1 MGISSVGLGS
11 GINVDELVAGL
22 VALEKKPLAQ
32 LQIRAS
38 GINGQVSAF
47 SQLKSQISNLQDQ
60 ISKLTTA
67 ATWQGKTLTSGNAAV
82 LSGTASV
89 KAANGTFDVSVK
101 QLAAGQ
107 ALGSAVVADGSQLGT
122 GRFTI
127 SLGEWQNGSLVTNTV
142 DGKLATVNVEITD
155 QEDSL
160 AKIAAKINQANAG
173 VTATVLRDHTGERLS
188 LQSNATG
195 ANAGFS
201 VAVAQTTGTGLEQ
214 FAYDGTDAAVGVAG
228 MRRSREAIDTL
239 ATINGIDMFSHSN
252 TFTDV
257 AEGVDLTVSKT
268 MAATEAPVRIT
279 IKNDTATA
287 KAALKNLVDS
297 YNALS
302 GALKA
307 MTAYDKDTKTAG
319 TLQGDS
325 TANNL
330 QSALRRMLSGSGG
343 EGGAFSSLSQIGL
356 AFQSDGSLK
365 IDDTK
370 LDKALEDS
378 DSMSKFFA
386 ADLPGADQDGWAV
399 RLKDFTTGLMSTDG
413 LFATKD
419 ASLKSAIKQNTKDQE
434 RVVERASGVEK
445 RLLAQ
450 YTRLDVQMASLS
462 ALDAYVSQQ
471 VTAWNNQKN

>member
-1 MGISSVGLGS
+1 MAFSSVGLGS
-11 GINVDELVAGL
+11 GLNVDEMVAKL
-22 VALEKKPLAQ
+22 VALEKRPLTQ
-32 LQIRAS
+32 LQTKAS
-38 GINGQVSAF
+38 GINAQVSAF

-60 ISKLTTA
+60 VNKLTAA

-82 LSGTASV
+82 LSGTASA
-89 KAANGTFDVSVK
+89 KAENGTFDVFVK

-107 ALGSAVVADGSQLGT
+107 ALGSGVVANGAQLGT
-122 GRFTI
+122 GTLTI

-142 DGKLATVNVEITD
+142 DGQPATVSVQITD
-155 QEDSL
+155 QDDSL

-201 VAVAQTTGTGLEQ
+201 VAVSQTTGTGLEQ
-214 FAYDGTDAAVGVAG
+214 FAYNGVDSAAA
-228 MRRSREAIDTL
+228 MTRSREAIDAL
-239 ATINGIDMFSHSN
+239 ATINGLEMRSRNN

-257 AEGVDLTVSKT
+257 AEGIDLTVAKA
-268 MAATEAPVRIT
+268 MVNGDAPVRIT
-279 IKNDTATA
+279 IKSDAATA
-287 KAALKNLVDS
+287 KAALKNFVDS

-302 GALKA
+302 GALKV
-307 MTAYDKDTKTAG
+307 MTAYDKETKTSG

-330 QSALRRMLSGSGG
+330 QSALRRALTGL
-343 EGGAFSSLSQIGL
+343 GGAGSSFTSISQIGL

-365 IDDTK
+365 IDDKK

-378 DSMSKFFA
+378 DSMTQFFA
-386 ADLPGADQDGWAV
+386 ADLPGVDQDGWAV
-399 RLKDFTTGLMSTDG
+399 RLKDFTTGLLSPDG
-413 LFATKD
+413 MFATKD
-419 ASLKSAIKQNTKDQE
+419 ASLKEAIKRNGKDQD
-434 RVVERASGVEK
+434 RVNERASAVEK
-445 RLLAQ
+445 RLLARF
-450 YTRLDVQMASLS
+450 TALDVQMASLS

-471 VTAWNNQKN
+471 VTSWNKQKN

>member
-1 MGISSVGLGS
+1 MAFSSVGLGS
-11 GINVDELVAGL
+11 GLNVDEMVAKL
-22 VALEKKPLAQ
+22 VALEKKPLTQ
-32 LQIRAS
+32 LQTKAS
-38 GINGQVSAF
+38 GINAQVSAF

-60 ISKLTTA
+60 VNKLTAA
-67 ATWQGKTLTSGNAAV
+67 ATWQGKTLTSSNAA
-82 LSGTASV
+82 LFSGMASA
-89 KAANGTFDVSVK
+89 KAENGTFDVFVK

-107 ALGSAVVADGSQLGT
+107 ALGSGVVANGAQLGT
-122 GRFTI
+122 GTLTI

-142 DGKLATVNVEITD
+142 DGQPATVSVQITD
-155 QEDSL
+155 QDDSL

-201 VAVAQTTGTGLEQ
+201 VAVSQTTGTGLEQ
-214 FAYDGTDAAVGVAG
+214 FAYDGTDAAVGAAG
-228 MRRSREAIDTL
+228 MSRSREAIDTL
-239 ATINGIDMFSHSN
+239 ATINGLEMRSRNN

-257 AEGVDLTVSKT
+257 AEGVDLTVAKA
-268 MAATEAPVRIT
+268 MANGDAPVRIT

-302 GALKA
+302 GALKV
-307 MTAYDKDTKTAG
+307 MTAYDKETKTAG

-330 QSALRRMLSGSGG
+330 QSALRRMLSGPGG
-343 EGGAFSSLSQIGL
+343 EGGAFRSLSQIGL

-365 IDDTK
+365 IDDPK

-378 DSMSKFFA
+378 DSMTQFFA
-386 ADLPGADQDGWAV
+386 ADLPGVDQDGWAV
-399 RLKDFTTGLMSTDG
+399 RLKDFTTGLLSTDG
-413 LFATKD
+413 MFATKD
-419 ASLKSAIKQNTKDQE
+419 ASLKEAIKRNGKDQD
-434 RVVERASGVEK
+434 RVNERASAVEK
-445 RLLAQ
+445 RLLARF
-450 YTRLDVQMASLS
+450 TALDVQMASLS

-471 VTAWNNQKN
+471 VTSWNKQKN

>member
-1 MGISSVGLGS
+1 MGFSSVGLGS
-11 GINVDELVAGL
+11 GLNVDEMVAQL
-22 VALEKKPLAQ
+22 VALERKPLAQ
-32 LQIRAS
+32 LQAKAS
-38 GINGQVSAF
+38 GINAQVSAY

-60 ISKLTTA
+60 VAKLTAA

-82 LSGTASV
+82 LSGTASS

-107 ALGSAVVADGSQLGT
+107 ALGSSVVADGTALGT
-122 GRFTI
+122 GTFTI
-127 SLGEWQNGSLVTNTV
+127 TLGEWANGSLVTNVV
-142 DGKLATVNVEITD
+142 DGQQATMDVEITA

-160 AKIAAKINQANAG
+160 TKVAAKINQANAG

-201 VAVAQTTGTGLEQ
+201 IAVAQTTGTGLEQ
-214 FAYDGTDAAVGVAG
+214 FAYDGTDAAVGAAG
-228 MRRSREAIDTL
+228 MRLSRDAIDTL
-239 ATINGIDMFSHSN
+239 ATINGIEMRSRNN

-257 AEGVDLTVSKT
+257 AEGVNLTVAKA
-268 MAATEAPVRIT
+268 MADTEAPVRIT
-279 IKNDTATA
+279 IKNDTATS

-302 GALKA
+302 GAMTV
-307 MTAYDKDTKTAG
+307 MTAYDPGTKTAG

-325 TANNL
+325 TAGNL
-330 QSALRRMLSGSGG
+330 QAALRRMLSGPGG
-343 EGGAFSSLSQIGL
+343 QGGAFSSLSQMGL

-365 IDDTK
+365 VDDAK

-378 DSMSKFFA
+378 AGMTQFFA
-386 ADLPGADQDGWAV
+386 ADLPGTDQDGWAV
-399 RLKDFTTGLMSTDG
+399 RLKDFTTGLLSSEG
-413 LFATKD
+413 VFATKD
-419 ASLKSAIKQNTKDQE
+419 TSFKESIKRNTKDQE
-434 RVVERASGVEK
+434 RVAERASAVEK

-450 YTRLDVQMASLS
+450 YTRLDMTMSNLS
-462 ALDAYVSQQ
+462 ALDSYVSQQ